1 MMPKVFR
8 LLGGRLLQHIVY
20 AAQVFAAFM
29 RYLSLILFAGLGL
42 VLVVSTGMAL
52 AGLWPWI
59 DLPVMWDGV
68 HMAQAG
74 MYSQIA
80 LTVFAVTLCFFLPT
94 NARILQLENSH
105 RTFSVGVD
113 DITRAYH
120 AAHHADRESTFMLGD
135 AFESTRDRLAYL
147 RDPPDLGMLEPEL
160 LELAAKMS
168 HISRDLAQAY
178 SEDKVERARSFLQ
191 QRQFEIEQFNDRLEQ
206 AKAIH
211 GEFSTWIARL
221 DMEENVARAQLERLL
236 DEMERLLP
244 ELNQP
249 AIPAKVTHLPMRAE

>member
-1 MMPKVFR
+1 MAQVFC
-8 LLGGRLLQHIVY
+8 LLGGRLLQYLVY
-20 AAQVFAAFM
+20 AAQVFAATM
-29 RYLSLILFAGLGL
+29 RYLAFILFAGLGL
-42 VLVVSTGMAL
+42 MLVVATGMAL
-52 AGLWPWI
+52 VGVWPWI
-59 DLPVMWDGV
+59 DLPVMWNGAHV
-68 HMAQAG
+68 AQAG
-74 MYSQIA
+74 MYAQIA
-80 LTVFAVTLCFFLPT
+80 LTIFAITLCFFLPT

-105 RTFSVGVD
+105 RAFSVGVN

-120 AAHHADRESTFMLGD
+120 AAHHADRDGTFALGD
-135 AFESTRDRLAYL
+135 AFESTRERLAYL
-147 RDPPDLGMLEPEL
+147 RDHPDLGMLEPEL

-178 SEDKVERARSFLQ
+178 SDDKVERARAFLQ

-221 DMEENVARAQLERLL
+221 DLEENVARAHLERLL

-249 AIPAKVTHLPMRAE
+249 AIPAKVTQLPMRVE